1 MTEINQAF
9 EENLDIDKQYVVAL
23 SGGVDSAVL
32 AFLTA
37 NYVKTVRCVF
47 VNHNQIHSDELES
60 SARNLAQSLNLEF
73 KTLLSNLDK
82 NASETEM
89 RKIRYQLLMQ
99 DLNENEILL
108 FGHHKDDKAE
118 TFLMNLFRGTR
129 LHGLTSI
136 PKSYKNYLRPL
147 ISFSKEEI
155 LNIAKKEE
163 LIYLDDQTNFDLSI
177 SRNWIRNVVL
187 KEVQERFRGNFSD
200 KIEILTNEITL
211 FEHSFDHLLK
221 NIKTSKGYLEAPV
234 ALFKKN
240 NLHTNLIINKI
251 SKYLGQDGAQI
262 NDIEKIFKAIDE
274 NTSVSYFK
282 DWYVSKQQGLV
293 VFINK
298 KIWLKQDQDN
308 QLGYFY
314 FQFTNEKQFSNLWS
328 FSFNGSKKD
337 LKIRTIKDGDIM
349 AHGGGAD
356 KVSEVLRS
364 FDVRNILREVWPIV
378 LLKDKIVWIPGIKK
392 IEIEKN
398 FESNDKNHIIISS
411 IEKSEIENF

>member
-1 MTEINQAF
+1 
-9 EENLDIDKQYVVAL
+9 
-23 SGGVDSAVL
+23 
-32 AFLTA
+32 
-37 NYVKTVRCVF
+37 
-47 VNHNQIHSDELES
+47 
-60 SARNLAQSLNLEF
+60 
-73 KTLLSNLDK
+73 
-82 NASETEM
+82 
-89 RKIRYQLLMQ
+89 
-99 DLNENEILL
+99 
-108 FGHHKDDKAE
+108 
-118 TFLMNLFRGTR
+118 
-129 LHGLTSI
+129 
-136 PKSYKNYLRPL
+136 
-147 ISFSKEEI
+147 
-155 LNIAKKEE
+155 
-163 LIYLDDQTNFDLSI
+163 
-177 SRNWIRNVVL
+177 
-187 KEVQERFRGNFSD
+187 
-200 KIEILTNEITL
+200 
-211 FEHSFDHLLK
+211 
-221 NIKTSKGYLEAPV
+221 EAPV

-314 FQFTNEKQFSNLWS
+314 FQFTNEKQISSLWS
-328 FSFNGSKKD
+328 FTFNGSKED